1 LEVININY
9 YQLALA
15 SILVLA
21 VLVVNWVMQLG
32 FQKDLI
38 FGALRTLVQLSLTGY
53 VLAFI
58 FLRSGRGEWYWVMLA
73 LVIMI
78 IVAVY
83 TAAGRTREKLA
94 GKLWIYASSIGAGSI
109 IVILYVILAVLRPE
123 NLLDG
128 QYIIPLAGMI
138 IGNSMT
144 AGTLAVTR
152 FASDVRARRAEIE
165 TALSLG
171 ATPGMAVANIRREA
185 LRTAIIPNINSMLVV
200 GIVSLPGMM
209 TGQIIAGQDPTQ
221 AVRYQIVVMYMIC
234 AAASFTAAIAV
245 IMAQKKLFTP
255 WMSLEY

>member
-1 LEVININY
+1 MDVIHISY
-9 YQLALA
+9 LQLAL
-15 SILVLA
+15 SSVL
-21 VLVVNWVMQLG
+21 VLVVLMINWVMQLG

-38 FGALRTLVQLSLTGY
+38 FGALRTLIQLSLTGY

-58 FLRSGRGEWYWVMLA
+58 FIRSGRGEWYWVLLA

-78 IVAVY
+78 SVAVH

-94 GKLWIYASSIGAGSI
+94 GKLWIYATAISSGSI
-109 IVILYVILAVLRPE
+109 IVLAYITLVVLRPE

-128 QYIIPLAGMI
+128 RYIIPLAGMI

-171 ATPGMAVANIRREA
+171 ASPSLAVANIRREA

-245 IMAQKKLFTP
+245 VMAQKKIFTP